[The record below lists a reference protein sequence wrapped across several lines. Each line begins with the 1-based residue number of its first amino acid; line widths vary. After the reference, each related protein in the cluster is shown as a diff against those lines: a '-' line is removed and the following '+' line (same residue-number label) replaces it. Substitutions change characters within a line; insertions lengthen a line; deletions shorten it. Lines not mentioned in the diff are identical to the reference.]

1 MRKGRQRGVRVG
13 LWWDSARSGPVR
25 RILLAVLKDGHMEG
39 LSHHNEVKRVR
50 RASIDGGER
59 EIAAYRHAPVK
70 VEIDVKVLWVVERT
84 RLRVY

>member
-1 MRKGRQRGVRVG
+1 
-13 LWWDSARSGPVR
+13 
-25 RILLAVLKDGHMEG
+25 MEG
-39 LSHHNEVKRVR
+39 LPHHDEVERVR

-59 EIAAYRHAPVK
+59 EIAPCRHAPVE